1 MKQQTKLQSWEE
13 KKIGDVIETTSG
25 GTPSR
30 GIKRYYS
37 GNIPWLKSGEL
48 RDNTQIENSEEH
60 ITEEA
65 IKSSSAK
72 IFPEKSV
79 LIAMYGATTGKLGIL
94 KKPCST
100 NQAVCAFLPNNNFD
114 KKFIFYF
121 LLNKRNQIINKGKGG
136 AQPNISQTVL
146 KSILIPL
153 PPLSTQSLIVSS
165 IESNFSKIDNA
176 IKNLKSAKKKIGL
189 YRKAVLKK
197 AFEKGED
204 WKEKRIGDVVITN
217 PQKSEIKDLSDDL
230 EISFIPMKFVSEK
243 SKKIINQETKKLS
256 QVRKGYTYFKEDD
269 VILAKIT
276 PCFENGK
283 MAIAKDLINGIGF
296 GSTEYHVFRFEK
308 EVITPF
314 LFYFLQQ
321 NKFKGEAKRNMT
333 GTAGQLRVP
342 IKFIENFPIAFPPSL
357 PAQQAIVSFIESK
370 FSVIDKVEEAVNNS
384 LAKAEKLKK
393 SILKS
398 AFEGRLVGE

>member
-1 MKQQTKLQSWEE
+1 MKIQTTKTEF
-13 KKIGDVIETTSG
+13 KKISELCDLRKGKKVNSSSMKTKNSVPYLLIDTLRGAEPEFFTEDKNYTEAIPEDILIVADGANSG
-25 GTPSR
+25 LVGTGVKGAVGSTILR
-30 GIKRYYS
+30 IRINVNDLNKDYLSYF
-37 GNIPWLKSGEL
+37 LKSKFQEFNKDMKGTGIPHLKPLKMLEL
-48 RDNTQIENSEEH
+48 EIR
-60 ITEEA
+60 
-65 IKSSSAK
+65 
-72 IFPEKSV
+72 
-79 LIAMYGATTGKLGIL
+79 
-94 KKPCST
+94 KPS
-100 NQAVCAFLPNNNFD
+100 P
-114 KKFIFYF
+114 
-121 LLNKRNQIINKGKGG
+121 G
-136 AQPNISQTVL
+136 
-146 KSILIPL
+146 
-153 PPLSTQSLIVSS
+153 TQSLIVSA

-204 WKEKRIGDVVITN
+204 WDEKNIGDVFITN

-230 EISFIPMKFVSEK
+230 DISFIPMKFVSEK
-243 SKKIINQETKKLS
+243 SKKIINQETKKLF
-256 QVRKGYTYFKEDD
+256 QVRKGYTYFKEND

-283 MAIAKDLINGIGF
+283 MAIAKELKNGIGF

-342 IKFIENFPIAFPPSL
+342 MKFIENFPIAFPSSL
-357 PAQQAIVSFIESK
+357 PTQQKIVSSIESK

-384 LAKAEKLKK
+384 LAKSEKLKK

-398 AFEGRLVGE
+398 AFEGRLVGEEEENRMITE